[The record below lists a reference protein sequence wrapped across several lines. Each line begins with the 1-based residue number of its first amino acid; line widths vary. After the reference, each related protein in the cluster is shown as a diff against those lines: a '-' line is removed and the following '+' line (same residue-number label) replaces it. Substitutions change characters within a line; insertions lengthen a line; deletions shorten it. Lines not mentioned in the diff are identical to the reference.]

1 MGLGRV
7 ADEQPRPL
15 VDFSDVPGR
24 LQTSAGIIAALV
36 VIGCVVDGALN
47 GLTFALMGKWAGLFA
62 VLMLAATAVVTAFHA
77 LGGADRADKRGER
90 LSSPDV
96 GISPRRLSSVP
107 GIFDDLG
114 RPDAT
119 VEDPDDT
126 VDQGRATSVVS
137 EPFDDDAPDHDAPDH
152 LAPDQRS

>member
-1 MGLGRV
+1 V

-24 LQTSAGIIAALV
+24 LQTTAGIIAALA

-47 GLTFALMGKWAGLFA
+47 GLTFALMAKWAGLFA
-62 VLMLAATAVVTAFHA
+62 VTLLVTTAVVTAFHA

-107 GIFDDLG
+107 GLLDDLG
-114 RPDAT
+114 RRDATAEDPDAT
-119 VEDPDDT
+119 VDLGRTPSGMAEPD
-126 VDQGRATSVVS
+126 
-137 EPFDDDAPDHDAPDH
+137 DDDAPDH
-152 LAPDQRS
+152 RS